1 MAVAS
6 SRARIGLG
14 TRIVFTQSGFTGEII
29 ETITMGASRGEVDVT
44 HMGVPPIEP
53 GTIGNRLK
61 IPLEIADIKDL
72 SFTMHLDEE
81 AAVPPLSENP
91 ETIEIQFRKRKTQ
104 ITAAKFAATGFLK
117 DYTWTI
123 PMDGKM
129 TLACVVCFTGNG
141 EFTRATS

>member
-1 MAVAS
+1 MAVAN

-14 TRIVFTQSGFTGEII
+14 TKIIFTQSGFTGEII
-29 ETITMGASRGEVDVT
+29 EQITFGAMRGEVDVT
-44 HMGVPPIEP
+44 HMGVAPIEP

-61 IPLEIADIKDL
+61 IPLEIAEIKDL

-81 AAVPPLSENP
+81 SAVPPLDQEP
-91 ETIEIQFRKRKTQ
+91 ETILIQFRKRKSQ
-104 ITAAKFAATGFLK
+104 LTAAQFSATGFLK

-129 TLACVVCFTGNG
+129 TMACVVTFTGNG
-141 EFTRATS
+141 EFVRATS